1 MALNEHLMVVALESL
16 AFFELAVR
24 DELVEPEVAEEN
36 REGAMNELR
45 GMSDE
50 ERNEFAQ
57 FALGYADEEAKEGG
71 PEERVEF
78 FRSLAKE
85 FGGQVS

>member
-24 DELVEPEVAEEN
+24 DDLVEPEVAGEN
-36 REGAMNELR
+36 RDGAMKELR

-50 ERNEFAQ
+50 ERSEFAQ
-57 FALGYADEEAKEGG
+57 FAVGYADEEAKEGG
-71 PEERVEF
+71 PEDRIEF
-78 FRSLAKE
+78 FRSLARE
-85 FGGQVS
+85 FGVQVS